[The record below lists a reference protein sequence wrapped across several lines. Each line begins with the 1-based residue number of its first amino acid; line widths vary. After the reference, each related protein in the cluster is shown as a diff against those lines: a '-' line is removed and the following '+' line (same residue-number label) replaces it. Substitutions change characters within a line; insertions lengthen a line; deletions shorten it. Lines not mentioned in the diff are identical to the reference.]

1 MPGARERDVAAAVAE
16 QLRVLMARKKMRTLH
31 LSKAAGIPNSTLSSI
46 LDGGRAI
53 DVDQLA
59 RLCRQ
64 LDVEPGDVLSAALD
78 SIRALLPEPPDMAVV
93 DEVLAADTTLTPK
106 QKASLR
112 EEAAGGYPLSG
123 DSDPVVPQR
132 RVL

>member
-1 MPGARERDVAAAVAE
+1 MTDESQAWLAQAIRAEAAARGLSIR
-16 QLRVLMARKKMRTLH
+16 QLGIK
-31 LSKAAGIPNSTLSSI
+31 AGIADKVLRRA
-46 LDGGRAI
+46 LDGEREMW
-53 DVDQLA
+53 VSQLVRIA
-59 RLCRQ
+59 
-64 LDVEPGDVLSAALD
+64 AALGV
-78 SIRALLPEPPDMAVV
+78 SVTYLIAEGERRKEMVAPDMAVV